1 MATRKIVLETCSDC
15 PHRDHKGAF
24 GNPSCVPCCRHP
36 NARQDDGMSPELPHT
51 ISEGKPMLSGGKK
64 FHATPTYTIPEW
76 CPLEHN

>member
-36 NARQDDGMSPELPHT
+36 AARREDGMSRELPYT
-51 ISEGKPMLSGGKK
+51 PSVDGTRI
-64 FHATPTYTIPEW
+64 HAMATYVIPDW

>member
-15 PHRDHKGAF
+15 PYRDHKGAF

-36 NARQDDGMSPELPHT
+36 AARREDGMSRELPHT
-51 ISEGKPMLSGGKK
+51 LSEGKPMLSGEKK
-64 FHATPTYTIPEW
+64 FRAIPTYVIPKW